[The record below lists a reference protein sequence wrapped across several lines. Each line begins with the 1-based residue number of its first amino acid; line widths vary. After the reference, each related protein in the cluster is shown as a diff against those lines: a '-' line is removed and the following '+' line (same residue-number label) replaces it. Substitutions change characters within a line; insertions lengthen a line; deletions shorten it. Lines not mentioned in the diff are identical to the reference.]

1 MIKRIPTYYRLLFFL
16 VAFIIIASCS
26 LPRVVE
32 KSEKSRPGWVYG
44 VSSGYIIVEG
54 VGLTWEDAQNDA
66 MKKLRE
72 RIVSSVAVNVSSETD
87 FAISETVIDNMSK
100 YSENVDVRT
109 KISTDFFNSL
119 KGININKSKAFYWEK
134 QKYPN
139 KITKV
144 HYHIMYPFS
153 DKELNSLIAEWEQTD
168 REFTAEL
175 DNLEA
180 LVAECKTVADLDLY
194 FQKAESLEDIFSG
207 NRKSRASLIK
217 SNIEILIDNLKFEVQ
232 EHQRGKLMVKLL
244 SSDRYFKL
252 SPELEFN
259 STCAKIQDFKLVD
272 DGMTLEI
279 NYDADFCYS
288 VENAGFKISQ
298 TYGSRDVNSHYS
310 IPDGKNTVRLTV
322 NEPVRFK
329 KSPDN
334 PFAIR
339 WYFPIRIFTETGF
352 TVTRVEL
359 VVARESTVDL
369 RKIVGGDDKESYYVT
384 DINKHFDGKGDFS
397 LQFDVPSTSGGRL
410 TLIGFL
416 IDVFMTETSTFKA
429 GGKIYVK
436 PDNEDMEFVF
446 NFENKPI
453 IRSE

>member
-1 MIKRIPTYYRLLFFL
+1 MIKHLSFLNKSLFFFATLLL
-16 VAFIIIASCS
+16 VASCS
-26 LPRVVE
+26 LPRAIE
-32 KSEKSRPGWVYG
+32 KSEKSRPTWVYG
-44 VSSGYIIVEG
+44 VSPGFIIVEG
-54 VGLTWEDAQNDA
+54 VGLSWEDAQNDA

-87 FAISETVIDNMSK
+87 FSISETVIDNMSK
-100 YSENVDVRT
+100 YRENVDVRT

-153 DKELNSLIAEWEQTD
+153 EKELNTLIAEWEKTD

-175 DNLEA
+175 DNLEVA
-180 LVAECKTVADLDLY
+180 VAECKNVADLELFY
-194 FQKAESLEDIFSG
+194 QKAESLEDIFSG
-207 NRKSRASLIK
+207 NRKSRAAIIK
-217 SNIEILIDNLKFEVQ
+217 SNIEILVDNLKFEVQ
-232 EHQRGKLMVKLL
+232 EHNRGKLIVKLL

-259 STCAKIQDFKLVD
+259 SSCAKLQDFRLVD
-272 DGMTLEI
+272 EGMSLEI

-288 VENAGFKISQ
+288 IENAGFKISQ
-298 TYGSRDVNSHYS
+298 TYGSRTLCSQYIV
-310 IPDGKNTVRLTV
+310 PDGKNTVRLTV

-329 KSPDN
+329 KSPVN
-334 PFAIR
+334 PSDVR
-339 WYFPIRIFTETGF
+339 WYMPLRIFTETGF
-352 TVTRVEL
+352 TVTKVEL
-359 VVARESTVDL
+359 VVARESSIDL
-369 RKIVGGDDKESYYVT
+369 RKFVGGDDKENYSIT
-384 DINKHFDGKGDFS
+384 DVNKHFDGKGDFS
-397 LQFDVPSTSGGRL
+397 LQFDVPSSSGGHL
-410 TLIGFL
+410 TLVGFL

-436 PDNEDMEFVF
+436 PDDEDKEYVF